1 MASIIRQTGALVLLL
16 ILVGF
21 VAFIGG
27 RFTAASVQDWY
38 QQIEKP
44 SWRPPDWVFGPVW
57 TVLYILMAVAA
68 WLVWRKAGFGGAAG
82 PLTLFAIQ
90 LVLNAFWSYLFFGL
104 ESPFAAFVEL
114 LVLWTAIALTT
125 AAFWRVA
132 PLAGVLLLPYLL
144 WVTFAGVLNCAIWR
158 MNA

>member
-27 RFTAASVQDWY
+27 RFTATSVQDWY

-90 LVLNAFWSYLFFGL
+90 LVLNALWSYLFFGL

-114 LVLWTAIALTT
+114 LALWTAIALTT

-132 PLAGVLLLPYLL
+132 PLAGALLLPYLV
-144 WVTFAGVLNCAIWR
+144 WVTFAAALNCAIWR